1 MTSSQNWLAALR
13 GFKKPKRRQVLF
25 DPWCME
31 TVASFFDIVDLCTRL
46 RLVCPGWSKMRASW
60 ATVTNFSGT
69 GRHLVSYFYV
79 LSSCIATR
87 VESVAWRF
95 GSDSFDS
102 SAIKLFLEKTKA
114 SFPQVK
120 KLDLTLY
127 TAYLTMPFPFTPYE
141 RLTQL
146 RLCVHV
152 QTPSWFS
159 KLEPDPERCV
169 WPDLPSL
176 EHLSLVGMAG
186 GSCKITAR
194 RYFFLHLV
202 VPALRATR
210 ALRTI
215 EVMHNMFVDVQ
226 THFESNAARLIEER
240 HADNLDTLALAFDP
254 HGCFPRVR
262 CRVLQLGSSTSSF
275 DSDVRAMSLRAQ
287 YASREAWTNSV
298 GLEILENVRAQ
309 ELILWDCVV
318 WVKDLSMTTAT
329 KLRIV
334 DTKQLTVLQLDM
346 SFVNF
351 FKPTLKSVDLG
362 RVLMHRE
369 SIWTF
374 SGCSKLEEVWI
385 KLQCDDRTG
394 TFECRCR
401 DTFNQWAYVAA
412 VIEPLRTV
420 IVSSDSRVC
429 IKTFDMSLQIRSRK
443 KNKVQEDRAGNGDLV
458 LRLN

>member
-1 MTSSQNWLAALR
+1 
-13 GFKKPKRRQVLF
+13 
-25 DPWCME
+25 ME
-31 TVASFFDIVDLCTRL
+31 NVASFFSIVDLCTRL
-46 RLVCPGWSKMRASW
+46 RLVCAGWSKLRASRI
-60 ATVTNFSGT
+60 TVTNSSGT
-69 GRHLVSYFYV
+69 GRLLVSYFYV

-87 VESVAWRF
+87 AESVVWRF

-102 SAIKLFLEKTKA
+102 SAIKQFLVKTEA

-215 EVMHNMFVDVQ
+215 EVMHNLFVDVQ

-254 HGCFPRVR
+254 HGCFPKVR

-275 DSDVRAMSLRAQ
+275 DTDARAMNIRAQ
-287 YASREAWTNSV
+287 YAREAWTKSV
-298 GLEILENVRAQ
+298 GLEIFENVRAQ

-318 WVKDLSMTTAT
+318 WLKDFSMASAT
-329 KLRIV
+329 KLKIV
-334 DTKQLTVLQLDM
+334 DTKQSTLLQLDM

-351 FKPTLKSVDLG
+351 LKPTLKSVDLG

-369 SIWTF
+369 SISKF
-374 SGCSKLEEVWI
+374 LGCSKLEEVRI
-385 KLQCDDRTG
+385 KLLCDDRTG

-401 DTFNQWAYVAA
+401 DTFNQWAYVVA

-420 IVSSDSRVC
+420 IVSSDSRAC
-429 IKTFDMSLQIRSRK
+429 IKAFDMNLQIRSRK
-443 KNKVQEDRAGNGDLV
+443 KNKVQEDRTANGDLV